1 MLGNLAS
8 VLGMLGRFD
17 EAIPLFEQSIELLT
31 KAYGQEHAVVA
42 RLLYEAGGT
51 YAALGQSQPAR
62 ERYEESLAIREQVLG
77 DNHPDLARSLDG
89 LVALLVQEAEYAEAE
104 AMLRRAVSIHEQGGS
119 EPVELGQSL
128 GQLGLAYAGQNRVPE
143 AQEAMRRSLEIVEQ
157 ELDADHPLVTAT
169 RVNYERINAR
179 PPSKLDT
186 PETGTDAEPMLE
198 EAAPGE

>member
-1 MLGNLAS
+1 
-8 VLGMLGRFD
+8 MLGRFD

-31 KAYGQEHAVVA
+31 KAYGEEHAVVA

-89 LVALLVQEAEYAEAE
+89 LAALLLQEAEYAEAE

-143 AQEAMRRSLEIVEQ
+143 AQEALRRSLEIVEQ

-169 RVNYERINAR
+169 RVNYERINAK
-179 PPSKLDT
+179 PASVLET
-186 PETGTDAEPMLE
+186 PETGADPEPMQG